1 MRKRHFLRHLYLKCI
16 ILLRQ
21 ARDKHRERALKKEW
35 RDERVSYVA
44 AYSWAAAFD
53 DARSTR
59 ETRFCPILLL
69 ETIILPRQALDKR
82 RESSTQ
88 KKESGVSAGTQE
100 MMGMS
105 TPIWLTEFGFGLDT
119 VSLLH
124 APA

>member
-1 MRKRHFLRHLYLKCI
+1 
-16 ILLRQ
+16 
-21 ARDKHRERALKKEW
+21 
-35 RDERVSYVA
+35 
-44 AYSWAAAFD
+44 
-53 DARSTR
+53 
-59 ETRFCPILLL
+59 LLL

-119 VSLLH
+119 VSLH